1 MKKLIVCGALLAMCC
16 TPCLLTTAL
25 AQDKGPTDIVLQ
37 STIDPAKPPKPSVF
51 PHGAHQ
57 SRLECKTCHHSK
69 SAEGKRISYA
79 EGQKIEK
86 CETCHNTKVTGM
98 PEKINTF
105 KKAAHAMCQDCHKKN
120 KTELA
125 KCSVCHKK

>member
-25 AQDKGPTDIVLQ
+25 ADENKGPADILLQ
-37 STIDPAKPPKPSVF
+37 STIDPAKKPKPSVF

-69 SAEGKRISYA
+69 SEEGKRISYVD
-79 EGQKIEK
+79 GQKIEK
-86 CETCHNTKVTGM
+86 CETCHNTKVADM
-98 PEKINTF
+98 PETLNTF
-105 KKAAHAMCQDCHKKN
+105 KKAAHALCQDCHKKN
-120 KTELA
+120 KPELA
-125 KCSVCHKK
+125 KCSVCHK